1 MSIAIHNVDFRYSE
15 EKPTLQ
21 SLNLEI
27 ADGEFVLLTGQNG
40 AGKSTILKLLNGILK
55 PATGSII
62 IDGLDTHLTKTSVLA
77 SHIAVTFQ
85 NPGDQIFASTVR
97 KEILYGPTILRRPNS
112 GALADHALE
121 LFHLG
126 EFATRHPYDLSL
138 AHRKLL
144 TLASAVSSDA
154 PILAFDEPTAS
165 LSQPERKVLLSAM
178 HELRNLKHTI
188 IVVSHD
194 LDFFVSEASKLVVL
208 NNGRIAHIGKPQD
221 IVRDRRIAR
230 YAGLKLP
237 LSLRIQRIGEAAP
250 SHDARVIS

>member
-165 LSQPERKVLLSAM
+165 LSQPERITFLNALNDIKRQHRTLL
-178 HELRNLKHTI
+178 
-188 IVVSHD
+188 VVSHD
-194 LDFFVSEASKLVVL
+194 LDFFLSKATKLVVL
-208 NNGRIAHIGKPQD
+208 RNGAIFHVGQPVDLIANPQLVKD
-221 IVRDRRIAR
+221 S
-230 YAGLKLP
+230 GLTLP
-237 LSLRIQRIGEAAP
+237 LALRLGTFTTGKKVDDEPMIA
-250 SHDARVIS
+250 